1 MLPKAVRDS
10 RHPGERGSF
19 MASKPSRRRR
29 KKARRHKPSI
39 GRVDRHAEVV
49 FNSTFDT
56 AELLSDVM
64 QASDPRAE
72 TERRIDDAAKRL
84 VEGLAGYDPLGTLEA
99 IRMTTL
105 PFAPAA
111 VMPSAG
117 AQAGPAISEIMAVAV
132 LCAAK
137 EMDAGHDVKRVD
149 QDLCKVISGRLI
161 PLAHELLNLATVRDL
176 LAADTSDAMA
186 QVGAAV
192 RGNGR
197 WVRGTS
203 YLDMQEDV
211 LRGIFGA
218 ADIDNAVRTVA
229 GFGVEDAL
237 SFLNA
242 CHQMQMDKFN
252 ARGEGLADA
261 FNSIVMSPEHVPTDD
276 ERRIAIDGFTGLFNP
291 SAAQAAVSVD
301 DVAARA
307 GLSKDV
313 GRKVAEFF
321 AAPAPPDGV
330 ETALRTYLDGNSPL
344 RAHPLV
350 SRDNLVMTVHPAL
363 IPDAVKSGLE
373 GALKDSSYWET
384 YADRRGKYLEGRV
397 ADVFSRLVPG
407 IYEYHGI
414 EYFVPANESEAAGDP
429 TRYTKLVE
437 GDHLLVLHDV
447 AFIVE
452 DKAIPLSDRSRTGE
466 LNPLRRNLAA
476 AITKGSEQAGRMK
489 QRIMSDHG
497 LRLRDGTWLD
507 LSDIREVHA
516 VVTSLDDM
524 PAIATATAKLVG
536 AGLLPPD
543 NIPWTVSLNDLEL
556 IAQLVDR
563 PAEFLLYV
571 RRRTDPRATE
581 MFMAVDELDLFLFF
595 FRTGLYLEP
604 DPAVSAREMPW
615 LGKPHLKDVRRHKE
629 QTPGLVLSHTDDLDA
644 WYFSLYPPA
653 GMQVDGV
660 VPKPRMVPS
669 PLAPLVDWLHENG
682 VFGWLSIG
690 ATLLE
695 GSSDAQRKL
704 AAYPVELTRRPA
716 PDRRPRSIAIPW
728 GLTKYDGWLLVWMT
742 RPEWMDSATV
752 AQHAHAYMVAKKH
765 QLGFRRGASF
775 VYDEPTGEFIGASY
789 DSGQTVVEPEIL
801 AELVAS
807 LRPIGDLDTQAQ
819 ITQRRRAAERA
830 TRRKMNRH

>member
-1 MLPKAVRDS
+1 
-10 RHPGERGSF
+10 
-19 MASKPSRRRR
+19 MASKSSRRRR
-29 KKARRHKPSI
+29 KKARRHKPPM
-39 GRVDRHAEVV
+39 GRVDHHAEVV
-49 FNSTFDT
+49 LNSTFGA

-64 QASDPRAE
+64 QATDPRAE
-72 TERRIDDAAKRL
+72 TEKRIDDVAKQL
-84 VEGLAGYDPLGTLEA
+84 LDDLAGYDPLGTLEA
-99 IRMTTL
+99 IRMMTL

-117 AQAGPAISEIMAVAV
+117 SQSGPAVSEIMAVAV
-132 LCAAK
+132 LCAAR
-137 EMDAGHDVKRVD
+137 ELDASHDVKRVD
-149 QDLCKVISGRLI
+149 QDLCGVISERLI
-161 PLAHELLNLATVRDL
+161 PLSHEILDLATVRDL

-197 WVRGTS
+197 WMRGTS
-203 YLDMQEDV
+203 YPDMQEYA
-211 LRGIFGA
+211 LRGLFGA
-218 ADIDNAVRTVA
+218 ADVDTAIRTVT

-242 CHQMQMDKFN
+242 CHQIQMDQFN
-252 ARGEGLADA
+252 ARGQGLADA
-261 FNSIVMSPEHVPTDD
+261 FNSIAMSPEHLPTDD
-276 ERRIAIDGFTGLFNP
+276 ERRIATDGLAGLFNP
-291 SAAQAAVSVD
+291 CAAQAAASVA

-307 GLSKDV
+307 GLSTDV

-344 RAHPLV
+344 RAHPLA
-350 SRDNLVMTVHPAL
+350 SRDDLVMIIHPAL
-363 IPDAVKSGLE
+363 IADAVKSGLE
-373 GALKDSSYWET
+373 GAMKDSAYWET

-397 ADVFSRLVPG
+397 ADLFSRLVPG
-407 IYEYHGI
+407 ISEYHGI

-489 QRIMSDHG
+489 QRIMGDHG

-507 LSDIREVHA
+507 LSDVREIHA

-524 PAIATATAKLVG
+524 PGIATATAKLVG

-543 NIPWTVSLNDLEL
+543 NIPWTVSLNDLDL

-581 MFMAVDELDLFLFF
+581 MFRAVDELDLFLLF
-595 FRTGLYLEP
+595 FRMGLYVEP
-604 DPAVSAREMPW
+604 DPAVAAREMPW
-615 LGKPHLKDVRRHKE
+615 LGKPHVTNVRRHKE
-629 QTPGLVLSHTDDLDA
+629 QTPRLVLSHTDDLDA
-644 WYFSLYPPA
+644 WYFSLHPPA
-653 GMQVDGV
+653 GVQVDGV

-682 VFGWLSIG
+682 IFGWLSIG

-695 GSSDAQRKL
+695 GSLDAQRKL
-704 AAYPVELTRRPA
+704 AAYPVELTRSPA
-716 PDRRPRSIAIPW
+716 PDRKPRSIAIPW

-742 RPEWMDSATV
+742 RPEWMDGAVV

-775 VYDEPTGEFIGASY
+775 VYDEPTGELIGASY

-807 LRPIGDLDTQAQ
+807 LRRIGDLDTQAQ
-819 ITQRRRAAERA
+819 MTQRRRAAERA
-830 TRRKMNRH
+830 ARRKKNRQ